1 MLIYVHLRSITR
13 QVLSSLYLALSLS
26 HINTR
31 VSVRESESRASPA
44 LFAERG
50 TSVELFYRI
59 RAMGI
64 CIVARGSYRKKERLS
79 IERSTTT
86 TTKIQSR
93 LCDCYASDTHIY
105 TLAYIQAVSNF
116 MQNSYT
122 AARRWRRGEK
132 KEPVVLPTPRR
143 SIFAELALYV
153 YFVRADTTNTTTT
166 AVRARNRYIH
176 TRKVNSRR

>member
-1 MLIYVHLRSITR
+1 MFIFGGNFPRNSMLIYVHLRSITR

-93 LCDCYASDTHIY
+93 LCDCYASDTHVY
-105 TLAYIQAVSNF
+105 TRAYIQAVSNF
-116 MQNSYT
+116 MQNSY
-122 AARRWRRGEK
+122 AAAAAMATRRKKRASRPTYAAPIDLRRA
-132 KEPVVLPTPRR
+132 
-143 SIFAELALYV
+143 SALCILC
-153 YFVRADTTNTTTT
+153 
-166 AVRARNRYIH
+166 ARCYY
-176 TRKVNSRR
+176 